1 MSRFDAGD
9 LQCSP
14 KVEAY
19 FLAATRIARRRLL
32 FAETQAAVAREAAFA
47 EKRNAKE
54 WSAKGGA
61 KNGGKGAGGGLT
73 QRLAGGSGG
82 EREQQTDDEQEE
94 QKDKKVR
101 TSCCLTLSIKKLSS
115 SCRYTMVSTVARMQE

>member
-1 MSRFDAGD
+1 MSRVNTGD

-32 FAETQAAVAREAAFA
+32 SAETAAAVAQATALA

-54 WSAKGGA
+54 LSAKGGA
-61 KNGGKGAGGGLT
+61 KDAGKGARGALT
-73 QRLAGGSGG
+73 QRLAGGLGG
-82 EREQQTDDEQEE
+82 EREQQSDDEQEE
-94 QKDKKVR
+94 QRDNKVR
-101 TSCCLTLSIKKLSS
+101 TSRCVHFDETLAS
-115 SCRYTMVSTVARMQE
+115 SCR